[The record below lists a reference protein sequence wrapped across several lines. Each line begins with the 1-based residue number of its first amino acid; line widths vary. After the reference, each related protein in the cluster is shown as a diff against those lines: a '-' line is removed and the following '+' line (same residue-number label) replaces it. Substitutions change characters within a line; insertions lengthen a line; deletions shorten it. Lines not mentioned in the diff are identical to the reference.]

1 MIQKLIKSPKD
12 ELQISFRLHHQPS
25 IDHDAKLSFDR
36 LSLQS

>member
-1 MIQKLIKSPKD
+1 MIEKLIKAPKD
-12 ELQISFRLHHQPS
+12 ELQISFKLHYQPS